1 MDLVLRMYL
10 WWRLC
15 PLYLGCTSV
24 GLYVSC
30 IYSHARWVTVGDSRL
45 CWCLCDVSRALIN
58 SLVCWFCQL
67 YLGEMQSL
75 SCAQLYLGEMQSLRA
90 MYSCIWVKCSHWAV
104 QLYLGEMQSLSCA
117 QLYLGEMLSVRAMY
131 SCIWVKCSH
140 WAVQL
145 YLGEMQ
151 SLSCAHLYL
160 GEMQSLCCAPVLLTV
175 FDMIALAVD
184 YAKCFALKRKRKKER
199 QKRFLIITWTFS
211 FSEENIV
218 YKYCHC

>member
-75 SCAQLYLGEMQSLRA
+75 RA
-90 MYSCIWVKCSHWAV
+90 VLTCIWVKCSHWAV
-104 QLYLGEMQSLSCA
+104 LT
-117 QLYLGEMLSVRAMY
+117 
-131 SCIWVKCSH
+131 CIWVKCSH
-140 WAVQL
+140 WELYSLVFGWNAVTEL
-145 YLGEMQ
+145 Y
-151 SLSCAHLYL
+151 SLVFGWNAVTELY
-160 GEMQSLCCAPVLLTV
+160 SLVFGWNTV
-175 FDMIALAVD
+175 TELYSLVVGWNAVTEL
-184 YAKCFALKRKRKKER
+184 CTVIFG
-199 QKRFLIITWTFS
+199 
-211 FSEENIV
+211 
-218 YKYCHC
+218 

>member
-30 IYSHARWVTVGDSRL
+30 IYSHASWVTVGDSRL

-75 SCAQLYLGEMQSLRA
+75 SCAQLYLGEMQSL
-90 MYSCIWVKCSHWAV
+90 
-104 QLYLGEMQSLSCA
+104 
-117 QLYLGEMLSVRAMY
+117 RAMY